1 MFIREFSTACENW
14 PKGKVAPD
22 FHTPVKSDKPVL
34 ILSGGIDPVTPPIF
48 GDEVKKT
55 FSNSVHLV
63 APNIGHGVSQHG
75 CAPKMVKQ
83 FIEKASVEGIDG
95 ECLKRLPRPTY
106 FQAMVEKSKSTQ
118 SGEKSGAKP

>member
-1 MFIREFSTACENW
+1 
-14 PKGKVAPD
+14 
-22 FHTPVKSDKPVL
+22 
-34 ILSGGIDPVTPPIF
+34 
-48 GDEVKKT
+48 
-55 FSNSVHLV
+55 
-63 APNIGHGVSQHG
+63 
-75 CAPKMVKQ
+75 MVKQ